1 MRVSGLIISALAASA
16 LLAQPAGAQEI
27 PVANSDFEAGWY
39 AAEGEYLPTHIYGTP
54 GWGWSGG
61 SGTGRW
67 NPTADQMSDQ
77 AAHGVVGYATGVIGS
92 APSPAFLAQVLSG
105 VVIEA
110 NTRYTLTVDV
120 GNTVDLSLWGYNF
133 GLIAVPSDGESAPM
147 VLAQAYGGMDPSFPA
162 GQFTTVSLNYETA
175 DSGPAI
181 GGSLI
186 VALGGLGRGAAYD
199 NVRVTATSLAVSAV
213 PEPATWAMMLFGF
226 GAAGTALRRQRK
238 TSAQPA

>member
-1 MRVSGLIISALAASA
+1 
-16 LLAQPAGAQEI
+16 
-27 PVANSDFEAGWY
+27 
-39 AAEGEYLPTHIYGTP
+39 
-54 GWGWSGG
+54 
-61 SGTGRW
+61 
-67 NPTADQMSDQ
+67 
-77 AAHGVVGYATGVIGS
+77 
-92 APSPAFLAQVLSG
+92 
-105 VVIEA
+105 
-110 NTRYTLTVDV
+110 
-120 GNTVDLSLWGYNF
+120 
-133 GLIAVPSDGESAPM
+133 M

-162 GQFTTVSLNYETA
+162 GQFTTVSLNYKTA